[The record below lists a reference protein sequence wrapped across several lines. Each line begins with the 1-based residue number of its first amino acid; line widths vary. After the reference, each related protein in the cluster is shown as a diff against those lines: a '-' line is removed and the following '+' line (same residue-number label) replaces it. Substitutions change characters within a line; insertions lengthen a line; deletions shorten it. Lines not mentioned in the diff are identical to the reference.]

1 MADRPAIPGTST
13 IRPAAPA
20 AAAALRSPPAW
31 CRWPMKEI
39 DWGTHTVFIAD
50 VVDIELAEPGRPLI
64 YAGRAYGVP
73 RLQGEAA
80 A

>member
-1 MADRPAIPGTST
+1 
-13 IRPAAPA
+13 
-20 AAAALRSPPAW
+20 
-31 CRWPMKEI
+31 MKEV

-64 YAGRAYGVP
+64 YASRAYGVP